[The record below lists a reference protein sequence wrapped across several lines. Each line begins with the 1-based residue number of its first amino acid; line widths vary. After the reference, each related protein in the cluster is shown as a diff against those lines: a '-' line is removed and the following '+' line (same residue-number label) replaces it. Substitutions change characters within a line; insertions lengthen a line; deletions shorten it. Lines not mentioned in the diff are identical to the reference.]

1 MKKKKWSVLG
11 LLLLLVG
18 AGIIL
23 YPMIRQKKY
32 ELDAQKIIRKFDE
45 EHNGKQEKRN
55 VSVLDEKHSSGGQ
68 LQDDPLYMAMEQYNE
83 RLYRDGQEDL
93 KDPYAYEEPGIRLE
107 DYGIAD
113 RVAGYLTIP
122 KMGIELPL
130 YLGANEEN
138 MINGATQLTET
149 SMPIGGINT
158 NTVIAA
164 HRGYSYAAMFRD
176 IEALAIGDRIT
187 LTNLWETMAYEVI
200 KTEIIAPT
208 DIDKVFIQEGKDLVT
223 LITCHP
229 YRYNYQ
235 RYVVYC
241 ERIE

>member
-11 LLLLLVG
+11 LFLLLVG

-23 YPMIRQKKY
+23 YPMIRQKMY
-32 ELDAQKIIRKFDE
+32 EKDAQRVIRKFDE
-45 EHNGKQEKRN
+45 EHDDKQEKRN
-55 VSVLDEKHSSGGQ
+55 DSGLDGKPRSGAQ
-68 LQDDPLYMAMEQYNE
+68 LQDDPLYMAMEQYNV
-83 RLYRDGQEDL
+83 RLNRDGQEDL

-107 DYGIAD
+107 DYGISD
-113 RVAGYLTIP
+113 RVAGYLKIP

-176 IEALAIGDRIT
+176 IEVLSIGDSIT
-187 LTNLWETMAYEVI
+187 LTNFWDTLTYEVI
-200 KTEIIAPT
+200 KTEVIAPT